1 MALGSPRR
9 LASTLT
15 HHQSSMMFPMCFLM
29 RSSILLFFFSF
40 SFEREIK
47 TGLTSGEQSA
57 GASIWLAPSNPTVAV
72 FANQSYFVSCK
83 APGAEKIVW
92 TKVGEGDITPTSGK

>member
-1 MALGSPRR
+1 MIGDG
-9 LASTLT
+9 
-15 HHQSSMMFPMCFLM
+15 
-29 RSSILLFFFSF
+29 SSISNDVANVFPNEILHHLFVLILFLFFLLLLCVL
-40 SFEREIK
+40 K
-47 TGLTSGEQSA
+47 KGLGVTLGEQSGG

-92 TKVGEGDITPTSGK
+92 TKVGDGDITPTSGK

>member
-1 MALGSPRR
+1 MTA
-9 LASTLT
+9 
-15 HHQSSMMFPMCFLM
+15 
-29 RSSILLFFFSF
+29 
-40 SFEREIK
+40 
-47 TGLTSGEQSA
+47 GEQP
-57 GASIWLAPSNPTVAV
+57 SIWLAPSNPTVAV

>member
-1 MALGSPRR
+1 MCIEKKGLGV
-9 LASTLT
+9 TL
-15 HHQSSMMFPMCFLM
+15 
-29 RSSILLFFFSF
+29 
-40 SFEREIK
+40 
-47 TGLTSGEQSA
+47 GEQSGG

-92 TKVGEGDITPTSGK
+92 TKVGDGDITPTSGK